1 MTFVRTVMG
10 DIDPADM
17 GITYAHEHLVI
28 AGGRPVQM
36 VPELR
41 LDDADKA
48 VEELE
53 PARVLGLRTVIDA
66 MPADAGRDVRLLAEI
81 SRRSGIHVV
90 APTGL
95 HHERYYHDRHW
106 SVLASV
112 QELAELFTADITD
125 GIDAFD
131 YAGPIVR
138 RTPYRAG
145 VIKVAGSAGGPSE
158 RDRPIF
164 AAAAEAHL
172 DTGCPIL
179 THCEHGTGALEQL
192 AFLAEQGVDPSH
204 VVLSH
209 TDKITDR
216 GYHREIL
223 ATGAF
228 LEYDQSFRWKDAEN
242 GTLTLLEW
250 MVADGHGSQIV
261 LGMDAARRSYWTV
274 YGGWPGMAWLLGEFA
289 DRMRERGLDDA
300 IQHGFFV
307 TNPARAYRFAPRRAG
322 QAAAS
327 RRGDR

>member
-1 MTFVRTVMG
+1 MTVARTVMG
-10 DIDPADM
+10 DIDVADM
-17 GITYAHEHLVI
+17 GTTYAHEHLVI

-36 VPELR
+36 VPDFR

-48 VEELE
+48 VAELE
-53 PARVLGLRTVIDA
+53 PARILGLRTVIEA
-66 MPADAGRDVRLLAEI
+66 MPADAGRDVLLLAEI

-106 SVLASV
+106 SVLAS
-112 QELAELFTADITD
+112 ADDIAALFTADITE

-131 YAGPIVR
+131 YGGPIVR
-138 RTPYRAG
+138 RTRHRAG
-145 VIKVAGSAGGPSE
+145 VIKVAGSEGGPSE

-164 AAAAEAHL
+164 AAAAAAHL
-172 DTGCPIL
+172 STGCPIL
-179 THCEHGTGALEQL
+179 THCEHGTGALEQVG
-192 AFLAEQGVDPSH
+192 FLADLGVDPAH

-223 ATGAF
+223 STGAF

-250 MVADGHGSQIV
+250 AVADGFEDQIV
-261 LGMDAARRSYWTV
+261 LGLDAARRRYWTQ
-274 YGGWPGMAWLLGEFA
+274 YGGWPGMTYLLGEFA
-289 DRMRERGLDDA
+289 ELMRERGLDDRV
-300 IQHGFFV
+300 QGRFFV
-307 TNPARAYRFAPRRAG
+307 ANPARAYGFAVPSG
-322 QAAAS
+322 
-327 RRGDR
+327 